1 MPDLTWAL
9 TVRIAIG
16 AFGLLAAVGGIIAI
30 SVGEP
35 LAGSWAFVTGGVL
48 IVAALF
54 EVTRYGPRDETTR
67 THDRFEPTDEV
78 FVDPTTGER
87 IRVWFDPRTGDR
99 RYEPER

>member
-1 MPDLTWAL
+1 MHDLTWAL

-16 AFGLLAAVGGIIAI
+16 AFGLLALIGGIVAI

-35 LAGSWAFVTGGVL
+35 LAGSWALVAGGVL

-54 EVTRYGPRDETTR
+54 EVTRYGPSEETSR
-67 THDRFEPTDEV
+67 THDRFEPTDEA

-87 IRVWFDPRTGDR
+87 IRVWFDPKTGYR
-99 RYEPER
+99 RYEPDR